1 MPASSEFVQ
10 LCRSQVAIAVSLGA
24 TFSAVYLTQELV
36 PGSEAK
42 LVPIAVYPEI
52 SVESAENQGLR
63 LQSSQSSTVKS
74 VPLLGPP
81 TLPVEKSTVEAILFV
96 GAAPVGAG
104 FPSDRFANANAPEP
118 LPGFDGSSNQCQG
131 PENLWQQRRQI
142 VTPLI
147 HEGSV
152 MGLLVSG
159 RQDRPWN
166 DREEATIQQIA
177 RTLAL
182 ACILDQRS
190 QWMQQELNSSGQI
203 QAQVYDTM
211 HNLLHQFKSPL
222 TALRTFGKLLARR
235 LVPED
240 KNRNVAFSIVRESDR
255 LQELLLQ
262 FDRTV
267 DTGEANLRL
276 PSGTSETAMSNL
288 ELIRHS
294 PLSLSPVANSEE
306 SCFVAFVLKPLL
318 ISAEAIAS
326 ERHLKL
332 VADIPTD
339 LPPVEVNDRALR
351 EVLSNLIDNALKY
364 TPADRQIYIKVRY
377 KAANGDLRLAYRQF
391 PAIAVAVS
399 DTGSGIPP
407 QDLEHLFERHYRG
420 EKANTEIPGTGLGL
434 AIARDLVRQMQ
445 GEIEVF
451 SPLNPEWL
459 PSAAAHLYPTNRG
472 TTFVLWLPLNK

>member
-1 MPASSEFVQ
+1 MLMPASSEFVK

-24 TFSAVYLTQELV
+24 KFSAVYLTQELV
-36 PGSEAK
+36 EGSEAK
-42 LVPIAVYPEI
+42 LVPIAVYPET
-52 SVESAENQGLR
+52 SADSEENQGLR
-63 LQSSQSSTVKS
+63 LQSSESSTVKP
-74 VPLLGPP
+74 VPRLLAPP
-81 TLPVEKSTVEAILFV
+81 VVPVEESTVGAI
-96 GAAPVGAG
+96 
-104 FPSDRFANANAPEP
+104 APER
-118 LPGFDGSSNQCQG
+118 LPSNERGSNQCQG
-131 PENLWQQRRQI
+131 PENVWQQRRQI

-147 HEGSV
+147 HEGAV

-166 DREEATIQQIA
+166 EPEEAQIQQIA

-190 QWMQQELNSSGQI
+190 QWMQQELGATRQI

-255 LQELLLQ
+255 LQELLGQ

-267 DTGEANLRL
+267 DTGEAHLKLR
-276 PSGTSETAMSNL
+276 SGSSERAMSNV
-288 ELIRHS
+288 ESIRHS
-294 PLSLSPVANSEE
+294 PLSLSPAANFEE
-306 SCFVAFVLKPLL
+306 SCFVTEVLKPLL
-318 ISAEAIAS
+318 TSAEAIAS

-332 VADIPTD
+332 VADIEAN
-339 LPPVEVNDRALR
+339 LPPVSANDRALR

-364 TPADRQIYIKVRY
+364 TPAGRQIYIKVRY
-377 KAANGDLRLAYRQF
+377 KAADGDRAGYSQL

-420 EKANTEIPGTGLGL
+420 EKAQTQIPGTGLGL

-451 SPLNPEWL
+451 SPVNPEWL
-459 PSAAAHLYPTNRG
+459 PSAETHLYPTDRG
-472 TTFVLWLPLNK
+472 TTFVVWLPVNK

>member
-1 MPASSEFVQ
+1 MPASSEFVK

-36 PGSEAK
+36 SGSEAK
-42 LVPIAVYPEI
+42 LVQIAVYPET
-52 SVESAENQGLR
+52 SVESAQNQGLR
-63 LQSSQSSTVKS
+63 LQSSESSTLKQ
-74 VPLLGPP
+74 VPQLLAGPARA
-81 TLPVEKSTVEAILFV
+81 VEESTVGAI
-96 GAAPVGAG
+96 
-104 FPSDRFANANAPEP
+104 APEP
-118 LPGFDGSSNQCQG
+118 LPGNERSSHQCQG

-147 HEGSV
+147 HEGAV
-152 MGLLVSG
+152 MGLLVTG
-159 RQDRPWN
+159 RQDRAWN
-166 DREEATIQQIA
+166 DREEATMQQIA

-255 LQELLLQ
+255 LQELLGQ

-276 PSGTSETAMSNL
+276 PSDTSETAISNV
-288 ELIRHS
+288 ELTRHS
-294 PLSLSPVANSEE
+294 PLSLTATALNLKE
-306 SCFVAFVLKPLL
+306 SCAVAEVLKPLL
-318 ISAEAIAS
+318 ISALAIAS
-326 ERHLKL
+326 ERHLSL
-332 VADIPTD
+332 VADIPVD
-339 LPPVEVNDRALR
+339 LPPVSANDRALR

-364 TPADRQIYIKVRY
+364 TPAGRQIYIKVRY
-377 KAANGDLRLAYRQF
+377 KAASGDRDQRRQL
-391 PAIAVAVS
+391 PAVAVAVS

-420 EKANTEIPGTGLGL
+420 EKAQTEIPGTGLGL

-451 SPLNPEWL
+451 SPVNPEWL
-459 PSAAAHLYPTNRG
+459 PSGEAHLYPTDRG
-472 TTFVLWLPLNK
+472 TTFVVWLPLNK

>member
-1 MPASSEFVQ
+1 MLMPASSEFVK

-24 TFSAVYLTQELV
+24 KFSAVYLTQELV
-36 PGSEAK
+36 EGSEAK
-42 LVPIAVYPEI
+42 LVPIAVYPET
-52 SVESAENQGLR
+52 SAESEENQGLR
-63 LQSSQSSTVKS
+63 LQSSESSTVKP
-74 VPLLGPP
+74 VPRLLAPP
-81 TLPVEKSTVEAILFV
+81 LVAEESTVEAI
-96 GAAPVGAG
+96 
-104 FPSDRFANANAPEP
+104 APER
-118 LPGFDGSSNQCQG
+118 LPGEERSSHQCQG
-131 PENLWQQRRQI
+131 PENVWQQRRQI

-147 HEGSV
+147 HEGAV

-166 DREEATIQQIA
+166 EPEEAQIQQIA

-190 QWMQQELNSSGQI
+190 QWMQQELGTSRQI

-222 TALRTFGKLLARR
+222 TALRTFGKLLTRR

-255 LQELLLQ
+255 LQELLGQ

-267 DTGEANLRL
+267 DTGEAHLKLR
-276 PSGTSETAMSNL
+276 SGTSEKAISNV
-288 ELIRHS
+288 ESIRHS
-294 PLSLSPVANSEE
+294 PLSLSPAANLQE
-306 SCFVAFVLKPLL
+306 SCFVAEVLKPLL

-326 ERHLKL
+326 ERNLKL
-332 VADIPTD
+332 LADMEAD
-339 LPPVEVNDRALR
+339 LPPVWANDRALR

-364 TPADRQIYIKVRY
+364 TPAGRQIYIKVRY
-377 KAANGDLRLAYRQF
+377 KAADGDRAGYSQL

-420 EKANTEIPGTGLGL
+420 EKAQTEIPGTGLGL

-451 SPLNPEWL
+451 SPVNPEWL
-459 PSAAAHLYPTNRG
+459 PSAETNLLYPTERG
-472 TTFVLWLPLNK
+472 TTFVVWLPVNK

>member
-1 MPASSEFVQ
+1 MPASSEFVK

-24 TFSAVYLTQELV
+24 KFSAVYLTQELV
-36 PGSEAK
+36 EGSQAK
-42 LVPIAVYPEI
+42 LVPIAVYPET
-52 SVESAENQGLR
+52 SAESEENQGLR
-63 LQSSQSSTVKS
+63 LPSSESSTVKP
-74 VPLLGPP
+74 VPRLLAPP
-81 TLPVEKSTVEAILFV
+81 VLPVEESTVGAI
-96 GAAPVGAG
+96 
-104 FPSDRFANANAPEP
+104 APER
-118 LPGFDGSSNQCQG
+118 LPSNERGSNQCQG
-131 PENLWQQRRQI
+131 PENVWQQRRQI

-147 HEGSV
+147 HEGAV

-166 DREEATIQQIA
+166 EPEEAQIQQIA

-190 QWMQQELNSSGQI
+190 QWMQQELGATRQI

-255 LQELLLQ
+255 LQELLGQ

-276 PSGTSETAMSNL
+276 PSGTSEKATSL

-294 PLSLSPVANSEE
+294 PLSLSPAANLQE
-306 SCFVAFVLKPLL
+306 SCFVAEVLKPLL

-332 VADIPTD
+332 VADMEAD
-339 LPPVEVNDRALR
+339 LPPVSANDRALR

-377 KAANGDLRLAYRQF
+377 KAADGDRAGYSQL

-420 EKANTEIPGTGLGL
+420 EKAQTEIPGTGLGL

-451 SPLNPEWL
+451 SPVNPEWL
-459 PSAAAHLYPTNRG
+459 PSAETHLYPTDRG
-472 TTFVLWLPLNK
+472 TTFVVWLRVNK

>member
-1 MPASSEFVQ
+1 MLMPASSEFVK

-24 TFSAVYLTQELV
+24 KFSAVYLTQELV
-36 PGSEAK
+36 EGSEAK
-42 LVPIAVYPEI
+42 LVPIAVYPET
-52 SVESAENQGLR
+52 SAESEENQGLR
-63 LQSSQSSTVKS
+63 LQSPESSTVK
-74 VPLLGPP
+74 PAPRLLAPP
-81 TLPVEKSTVEAILFV
+81 ILPVEESTVGAI
-96 GAAPVGAG
+96 
-104 FPSDRFANANAPEP
+104 APEP
-118 LPGFDGSSNQCQG
+118 LPGNERSSHQCQG
-131 PENLWQQRRQI
+131 PENVWQQRRQI

-147 HEGSV
+147 HEGAV

-166 DREEATIQQIA
+166 EREEAQIQQIA
-177 RTLAL
+177 HTLAL

-190 QWMQQELNSSGQI
+190 QWMQQELGTSRQI

-255 LQELLLQ
+255 LQELLGQ

-267 DTGEANLRL
+267 DTGEAHLKLR
-276 PSGTSETAMSNL
+276 SGTSEKAMSNV
-288 ELIRHS
+288 ESIRHS
-294 PLSLSPVANSEE
+294 PLSLSPATNLKE
-306 SCFVAFVLKPLL
+306 SCFVTEVLKPLL
-318 ISAEAIAS
+318 TSAEAIAS

-332 VADIPTD
+332 VADVEAD
-339 LPPVEVNDRALR
+339 LPPVGANDRALR

-364 TPADRQIYIKVRY
+364 TPAGRQIYIKVRY
-377 KAANGDLRLAYRQF
+377 QPADGDRAGYSQL

-399 DTGSGIPP
+399 DTGSGIPL

-420 EKANTEIPGTGLGL
+420 EKAQTEIPGTGLGL

-451 SPLNPEWL
+451 SPLNHEWL
-459 PSAAAHLYPTNRG
+459 PSAADPLYPTDRG
-472 TTFVLWLPLNK
+472 TTFVVWLP

>member
-1 MPASSEFVQ
+1 MLLPASSDFVK

-36 PGSEAK
+36 EGSEAK

-52 SVESAENQGLR
+52 SLESEENQGLR
-63 LQSSQSSTVKS
+63 LQSSESSTVKP
-74 VPLLGPP
+74 VPRLLAPP
-81 TLPVEKSTVEAILFV
+81 VLPLAGSTGGAMVAHAPRVLPVEEWAV
-96 GAAPVGAG
+96 GAIAPGALG
-104 FPSDRFANANAPEP
+104 GNER
-118 LPGFDGSSNQCQG
+118 SSHQCQG
-131 PENLWQQRRQI
+131 PENVWQQRRQI

-147 HEGSV
+147 QEGAV
-152 MGLLVSG
+152 MGLLVCG
-159 RQDRPWN
+159 RQDRAWN
-166 DREEATIQQIA
+166 EREEAQMQQIA

-182 ACILDQRS
+182 ACFLDQRS
-190 QWMQQELNSSGQI
+190 QWMHQELGSSRQI

-240 KNRNVAFSIVRESDR
+240 KNRNVAFSIVRESER
-255 LQELLLQ
+255 LQELLGQ

-267 DTGEANLRL
+267 DTGEAHLKL
-276 PSGTSETAMSNL
+276 PSGTSEKAMSNV
-288 ELIRHS
+288 ESIRHS
-294 PLSLSPVANSEE
+294 PLSLSPAANLQE
-306 SCFVAFVLKPLL
+306 SCFVASVLKPLL

-332 VADIPTD
+332 LAEIPAD
-339 LPPVEVNDRALR
+339 LPPVSANDRALR

-364 TPADRQIYIKVRY
+364 TPAGCQIYIKVRY
-377 KAANGDLRLAYRQF
+377 TAADGDRAGYSQL

-399 DTGSGIPP
+399 DTGAGIPP

-420 EKANTEIPGTGLGL
+420 AKAQTAL
-434 AIARDLVRQMQ
+434 AGNGFA
-445 GEIEVF
+445 
-451 SPLNPEWL
+451 
-459 PSAAAHLYPTNRG
+459 
-472 TTFVLWLPLNK
+472 

>member
-1 MPASSEFVQ
+1 MLMPASPEFVK

-24 TFSAVYLTQELV
+24 RFSAVYLTQELV
-36 PGSEAK
+36 EGSEAK

-52 SVESAENQGLR
+52 SVESEENQGLR
-63 LQSSQSSTVKS
+63 LQSSESSTVK
-74 VPLLGPP
+74 PAPRLLAPP
-81 TLPVEKSTVEAILFV
+81 VLPVEESTVGAI
-96 GAAPVGAG
+96 
-104 FPSDRFANANAPEP
+104 APEA
-118 LPGFDGSSNQCQG
+118 LGGNERSSHQCQG

-142 VTPLI
+142 VAPLI
-147 HEGSV
+147 HEGAV
-152 MGLLVSG
+152 MGLLVCG

-166 DREEATIQQIA
+166 EREEAQMQQIA

-182 ACILDQRS
+182 ACFLDQRS
-190 QWMQQELNSSGQI
+190 QWMQQELGSSRQI

-240 KNRNVAFSIVRESDR
+240 KNRNVAFSIVRESER
-255 LQELLLQ
+255 LQELLGQ

-267 DTGEANLRL
+267 DTGEAHLKL
-276 PSGTSETAMSNL
+276 PSGTSEKAMSNV
-288 ELIRHS
+288 ESIRHS
-294 PLSLSPVANSEE
+294 PLSLSPAANLQE
-306 SCFVAFVLKPLL
+306 SCFVAEVLKPLL

-326 ERHLKL
+326 ERNLKL
-332 VADIPTD
+332 LADLEAD
-339 LPPVEVNDRALR
+339 LPPVSANDRALR

-364 TPADRQIYIKVRY
+364 TPAGCQIYIKARY
-377 KAANGDLRLAYRQF
+377 TAGDGDRAGYSQL

-399 DTGSGIPP
+399 DTGAGISP

-420 EKANTEIPGTGLGL
+420 EKAQTEIPGTGLGL

-451 SPLNPEWL
+451 SPVNPEWL
-459 PSAAAHLYPTNRG
+459 PSRETHLYPTDRG
-472 TTFVLWLPLNK
+472 TTFVVWLPLNK

>member
-1 MPASSEFVQ
+1 MLMPASSEFVK

-24 TFSAVYLTQELV
+24 KFSAVYLTQELV
-36 PGSEAK
+36 EGSEAK
-42 LVPIAVYPEI
+42 LVPIAVYPET
-52 SVESAENQGLR
+52 SAESEENQGLR
-63 LQSSQSSTVKS
+63 LPSSESSTVKP
-74 VPLLGPP
+74 VPRLLAPP
-81 TLPVEKSTVEAILFV
+81 VLPVEESTAGAI
-96 GAAPVGAG
+96 
-104 FPSDRFANANAPEP
+104 APER
-118 LPGFDGSSNQCQG
+118 LPSNERGSNQCQG
-131 PENLWQQRRQI
+131 PENVWQQRRQI

-147 HEGSV
+147 HEGTV

-166 DREEATIQQIA
+166 EPEEAQIQQIA

-190 QWMQQELNSSGQI
+190 QWMQQELGATRQI

-255 LQELLLQ
+255 LQELLGQ

-267 DTGEANLRL
+267 DTGEVNLRL
-276 PSGTSETAMSNL
+276 PSGTSEKATSL

-294 PLSLSPVANSEE
+294 PLSLSPATNLKD
-306 SCFVAFVLKPLL
+306 SCFVIEVLKPLL

-332 VADIPTD
+332 LADIPAD
-339 LPPVEVNDRALR
+339 LPPVSANDRALR

-364 TPADRQIYIKVRY
+364 TPAGRQIYIKVRY
-377 KAANGDLRLAYRQF
+377 EAADGDRAGYSQL
-391 PAIAVAVS
+391 PAIAIAVS

-420 EKANTEIPGTGLGL
+420 EKAQTEIPGTGLGL

-451 SPLNPEWL
+451 SPVNPEWL
-459 PSAAAHLYPTNRG
+459 PSAETHLYPTDRG
-472 TTFVLWLPLNK
+472 TTFVVWLPVNK

>member
-1 MPASSEFVQ
+1 MPASSEFVK

-24 TFSAVYLTQELV
+24 KFSAVYLTQELV
-36 PGSEAK
+36 EGSEAK
-42 LVPIAVYPEI
+42 LVPIAVYPET
-52 SVESAENQGLR
+52 SAESEENQGLR
-63 LQSSQSSTVKS
+63 LQSSESSTVKP
-74 VPLLGPP
+74 VPRLLAPP
-81 TLPVEKSTVEAILFV
+81 LRAEESTVGAI
-96 GAAPVGAG
+96 
-104 FPSDRFANANAPEP
+104 APER
-118 LPGFDGSSNQCQG
+118 LPDEERSSNQCQG
-131 PENLWQQRRQI
+131 PENVWQQRRQI

-147 HEGSV
+147 HEGAV
-152 MGLLVSG
+152 MGLLVTG

-166 DREEATIQQIA
+166 EREEAQIQQIA

-190 QWMQQELNSSGQI
+190 QWMQQELGTSRQI

-222 TALRTFGKLLARR
+222 TALRTFGKLLTRR

-255 LQELLLQ
+255 LQELLGQ

-267 DTGEANLRL
+267 DTGEAHLKLR
-276 PSGTSETAMSNL
+276 SGTSEKAISNV
-288 ELIRHS
+288 ESMRHS
-294 PLSLSPVANSEE
+294 PLSLSPAANLQE
-306 SCFVAFVLKPLL
+306 SCFVAEVLKPLL

-326 ERHLKL
+326 ERNLKL
-332 VADIPTD
+332 VADLEAD
-339 LPPVEVNDRALR
+339 LPPVRANDRALR

-364 TPADRQIYIKVRY
+364 TPAGHQIYIKVRY
-377 KAANGDLRLAYRQF
+377 KAADGDRAGYSQL

-420 EKANTEIPGTGLGL
+420 EKAQTEIPGTGLGL

-451 SPLNPEWL
+451 SPVNPEWL
-459 PSAAAHLYPTNRG
+459 PSAETNLLYPTERG
-472 TTFVLWLPLNK
+472 TTFVVWLPVNK

>member
-1 MPASSEFVQ
+1 MLMPASSEFVK

-36 PGSEAK
+36 EGSEAK
-42 LVPIAVYPEI
+42 LVPIAVYPET
-52 SVESAENQGLR
+52 SVEPENQELR
-63 LQSSQSSTVKS
+63 LEPASSSTVK
-74 VPLLGPP
+74 PMPRRLAAPALA
-81 TLPVEKSTVEAILFV
+81 VEASTVGAI
-96 GAAPVGAG
+96 
-104 FPSDRFANANAPEP
+104 APEP
-118 LPGFDGSSNQCQG
+118 LPGFENSSNQCQG
-131 PENLWQQRRQI
+131 PGNVL
-142 VTPLI
+142 
-147 HEGSV
+147 
-152 MGLLVSG
+152 GLLVSG
-159 RQDRPWN
+159 REDRAWN
-166 DREEATIQQIA
+166 DREEAQIQQIA

-190 QWMQQELNSSGQI
+190 QWMHQELGSSRQI

-240 KNRNVAFSIVRESDR
+240 KNRNVAYSIVRESDR
-255 LQELLLQ
+255 LSELLGQ

-276 PSGTSETAMSNL
+276 PSGTSETATSNI
-288 ELIRHS
+288 ELIQHS
-294 PLSLSPVANSEE
+294 PLSLLPVANLDE
-306 SCFVAFVLKPLL
+306 SCVVTEVLKPLL

-326 ERHLKL
+326 ERHLSL
-332 VADIPTD
+332 LADIPAD
-339 LPPVEVNDRALR
+339 LPPVSASDRALR

-364 TPADRQIYIKVRY
+364 TPAGRQIYIKVSY
-377 KAANGDLRLAYRQF
+377 EANHRPL

-420 EKANTEIPGTGLGL
+420 EKAQTEIPGTGLGL

-445 GEIEVF
+445 GEIQVF
-451 SPLNPEWL
+451 SPVNPEWL
-459 PSAAAHLYPTNRG
+459 PSSAAHLYPTDSG
-472 TTFVLWLPLNK
+472 TTFVVWLPMKKENNCL

>member
-1 MPASSEFVQ
+1 MLMPASSEFVQ

-42 LVPIAVYPEI
+42 LVPIAVYPDT
-52 SVESAENQGLR
+52 SVESEENQGLR
-63 LQSSQSSTVKS
+63 LQSSENSTVKS
-74 VPLLGPP
+74 LPLLGPP
-81 TLPVEKSTVEAILFV
+81 TTPVEKSTVETIE
-96 GAAPVGAG
+96 
-104 FPSDRFANANAPEP
+104 PEP

-131 PENLWQQRRQI
+131 PENLWQQGRQL

-152 MGLLVSG
+152 MGLLVNG
-159 RQDRPWN
+159 REDRPWN
-166 DREEATIQQIA
+166 EREEANIQQIA

-190 QWMQQELNSSGQI
+190 QWMQQELNSAGQS

-255 LQELLLQ
+255 LSELLLH

-306 SCFVAFVLKPLL
+306 SCFVAEVLKPLL
-318 ISAEAIAS
+318 MSAEAIAS

-364 TPADRQIYIKVRY
+364 TPAGRQIYIKLKY
-377 KAANGDLRLAYRQF
+377 TAANGDLRPAYRQF

-420 EKANTEIPGTGLGL
+420 EKAQTEIPGTGLGL

-459 PSAAAHLYPTNRG
+459 PSAAAHVYPTDRG
-472 TTFVLWLPLNK
+472 TTFLLWLPLKK

>member
-1 MPASSEFVQ
+1 MLMPASSEFVK

-36 PGSEAK
+36 SGSEAK
-42 LVPIAVYPEI
+42 LVPIAVYPDT
-52 SVESAENQGLR
+52 SVEPENQELR
-63 LQSSQSSTVKS
+63 LESAPSSTVKPMSRRLAAPAQS
-74 VPLLGPP
+74 V
-81 TLPVEKSTVEAILFV
+81 EASTVGAI
-96 GAAPVGAG
+96 
-104 FPSDRFANANAPEP
+104 APEP
-118 LPGFDGSSNQCQG
+118 LPGFENSSNQCQG
-131 PENLWQQRRQI
+131 PENVWQQRKQI

-159 RQDRPWN
+159 REDRAWN
-166 DREEATIQQIA
+166 EREEAQMQQIA

-190 QWMQQELNSSGQI
+190 QWMQQELGSSRQI

-255 LQELLLQ
+255 LSELLGQ

-276 PSGTSETAMSNL
+276 PSGTSETASSNM
-288 ELIRHS
+288 ELTSHS
-294 PLSLSPVANSEE
+294 PLSLSPVANLDE
-306 SCFVAFVLKPLL
+306 SCCVAFVLKPLL
-318 ISAEAIAS
+318 ISASAIAS

-332 VADIPTD
+332 LADIPAD
-339 LPPVEVNDRALR
+339 LPPVWANDRALR

-364 TPADRQIYIKVRY
+364 SPAGRQIYIKVRY
-377 KAANGDLRLAYRQF
+377 DAANGDRATHRKL

-420 EKANTEIPGTGLGL
+420 EKAQTEIPGTGLGL

-451 SPLNPEWL
+451 SPVNPEWL
-459 PSAAAHLYPTNRG
+459 PSAKADLYPTDRG
-472 TTFVLWLPLNK
+472 TTFVLWLRANK

>member
-1 MPASSEFVQ
+1 MPASPEFVK

-36 PGSEAK
+36 EGSEAK

-52 SVESAENQGLR
+52 SVESAQNQGLR
-63 LQSSQSSTVKS
+63 LQSSESSTVK
-74 VPLLGPP
+74 PAPRLLAPP
-81 TLPVEKSTVEAILFV
+81 IFPVEESTVGAI
-96 GAAPVGAG
+96 
-104 FPSDRFANANAPEP
+104 APEA
-118 LPGFDGSSNQCQG
+118 LGGNERSSQECQG
-131 PENLWQQRRQI
+131 PENVWQQRRQI

-147 HEGSV
+147 HEGAV
-152 MGLLVSG
+152 MGLLVCG
-159 RQDRPWN
+159 RQDRAWN
-166 DREEATIQQIA
+166 EREEAQMQQIG
-177 RTLAL
+177 RTLTL

-190 QWMQQELNSSGQI
+190 QWMQQELGSARQI

-240 KNRNVAFSIVRESDR
+240 KNRNVAFSIVRESER
-255 LQELLLQ
+255 LQELLGQ

-267 DTGEANLRL
+267 DTGEAHLKL
-276 PSGTSETAMSNL
+276 PSGTSEKAMSNV
-288 ELIRHS
+288 ESIRHS
-294 PLSLSPVANSEE
+294 PLSLSPAANLQE
-306 SCFVAFVLKPLL
+306 SCFVAEVLKPLL

-332 VADIPTD
+332 LADIPAD
-339 LPPVEVNDRALR
+339 LPPVSANDRALR

-364 TPADRQIYIKVRY
+364 TPAGCQIYIKARY
-377 KAANGDLRLAYRQF
+377 TAGDGDRAGYSQL

-399 DTGSGIPP
+399 DTGAGIPP

-420 EKANTEIPGTGLGL
+420 EKAQTEIPGTGLGL

-459 PSAAAHLYPTNRG
+459 PSGESHLYLTDRG
-472 TTFVLWLPLNK
+472 TTFVVWLPLNK

>member
-1 MPASSEFVQ
+1 MPASSEFVK

-24 TFSAVYLTQELV
+24 KFSAVYLTQELV
-36 PGSEAK
+36 EGSEAK
-42 LVPIAVYPEI
+42 LVPIAVYPET
-52 SVESAENQGLR
+52 SAESEENQGLR
-63 LQSSQSSTVKS
+63 FQSSESSTVKP
-74 VPLLGPP
+74 VPRLLAP
-81 TLPVEKSTVEAILFV
+81 PVEVEESTVGAI
-96 GAAPVGAG
+96 
-104 FPSDRFANANAPEP
+104 APEP
-118 LPGFDGSSNQCQG
+118 LPGNERTSHQCQG
-131 PENLWQQRRQI
+131 PENVWQQRRQI

-147 HEGSV
+147 HEGAV

-166 DREEATIQQIA
+166 EPEEAQIQQIA

-190 QWMQQELNSSGQI
+190 QWMQQELGTSRQI

-255 LQELLLQ
+255 LQELLGQ

-267 DTGEANLRL
+267 DTGEAHIKL
-276 PSGTSETAMSNL
+276 PSRTSEKAMSNV
-288 ELIRHS
+288 ESIRHS
-294 PLSLSPVANSEE
+294 PLSLSPAVNLEE
-306 SCFVAFVLKPLL
+306 SCFVTEVLKPLL
-318 ISAEAIAS
+318 TSAEAIAS

-332 VADIPTD
+332 LADIPAD
-339 LPPVEVNDRALR
+339 LPPVSANDRALR

-364 TPADRQIYIKVRY
+364 TPAGRQIYIKVRY
-377 KAANGDLRLAYRQF
+377 KAADGDRAGYSQL

-420 EKANTEIPGTGLGL
+420 EKAQTEIPGTGLGL

-451 SPLNPEWL
+451 SPVNPEWL
-459 PSAAAHLYPTNRG
+459 PFAETNLLYPTDRG
-472 TTFVLWLPLNK
+472 TTFVVWLPVNN

>member
-1 MPASSEFVQ
+1 MLMPASSEFVK

-36 PGSEAK
+36 EGSEAK

-52 SVESAENQGLR
+52 SLESEENQGLR
-63 LQSSQSSTVKS
+63 LQSSGSSTVKL
-74 VPLLGPP
+74 VPRLLAPP
-81 TLPVEKSTVEAILFV
+81 VLPVEESTVGAI
-96 GAAPVGAG
+96 
-104 FPSDRFANANAPEP
+104 APEA
-118 LPGFDGSSNQCQG
+118 LGGNERSSHQCQG

-152 MGLLVSG
+152 MGLLVCG
-159 RQDRPWN
+159 RQDRAWN
-166 DREEATIQQIA
+166 EREEAQMQQIA

-190 QWMQQELNSSGQI
+190 QWMHQELGSSRQI

-240 KNRNVAFSIVRESDR
+240 KNRNVAFSIVRESER
-255 LQELLLQ
+255 LQELLGQ

-267 DTGEANLRL
+267 DTGEAHLKL
-276 PSGTSETAMSNL
+276 PSGTSEKAMSNV
-288 ELIRHS
+288 ESIRYS
-294 PLSLSPVANSEE
+294 PLSLSPAANLQE
-306 SCFVAFVLKPLL
+306 SCFVAEVLKPLL

-332 VADIPTD
+332 LADLEAD
-339 LPPVEVNDRALR
+339 LPPVSANDRALR

-364 TPADRQIYIKVRY
+364 TPAGCQIYIKVRY
-377 KAANGDLRLAYRQF
+377 KAAEGDRAGYSQL

-399 DTGSGIPP
+399 DTGAGIPP

-420 EKANTEIPGTGLGL
+420 EKAQTEIPGTGLGL

-451 SPLNPEWL
+451 SPVNPEWL
-459 PSAAAHLYPTNRG
+459 PSRETHLYPTDRG
-472 TTFVLWLPLNK
+472 TTFVVWLPLNK

>member
-1 MPASSEFVQ
+1 MPASSEFVK

-24 TFSAVYLTQELV
+24 KFSAVYLTQELV
-36 PGSEAK
+36 EGSEAK
-42 LVPIAVYPEI
+42 LVQIAVYPET
-52 SVESAENQGLR
+52 SAESEENQGLR
-63 LQSSQSSTVKS
+63 LPSSESSTVKP
-74 VPLLGPP
+74 VPRLLAPP
-81 TLPVEKSTVEAILFV
+81 VLPVEESTAGAI
-96 GAAPVGAG
+96 
-104 FPSDRFANANAPEP
+104 APER
-118 LPGFDGSSNQCQG
+118 LPSNERGSNQCQG
-131 PENLWQQRRQI
+131 PENVWQQRRQI

-147 HEGSV
+147 HEGAV

-166 DREEATIQQIA
+166 EPEEAQIQQIA

-190 QWMQQELNSSGQI
+190 QWMQQELGATRQI

-255 LQELLLQ
+255 LQELLGQ

-276 PSGTSETAMSNL
+276 PSGTSEKTTSL

-294 PLSLSPVANSEE
+294 PLSLSPATNLKE
-306 SCFVAFVLKPLL
+306 SCFVTEVLKPLL
-318 ISAEAIAS
+318 TSAEAIAS

-332 VADIPTD
+332 LADIPAD
-339 LPPVEVNDRALR
+339 LPPVSANDRALR

-364 TPADRQIYIKVRY
+364 TPAGRQIYIKVRY
-377 KAANGDLRLAYRQF
+377 KAADGDRAGYSQL

-420 EKANTEIPGTGLGL
+420 EKAQTEIPGTGLGL

-451 SPLNPEWL
+451 SPVNPEWL
-459 PSAAAHLYPTNRG
+459 PSAETHSYPTDRG
-472 TTFVLWLPLNK
+472 TTFVVWLPVNK

>member
-1 MPASSEFVQ
+1 MPASSEFVK

-24 TFSAVYLTQELV
+24 KFSAVYLTQELV
-36 PGSEAK
+36 EGSEAK
-42 LVPIAVYPEI
+42 LVQIAVYPET
-52 SVESAENQGLR
+52 SAESEENQGLR
-63 LQSSQSSTVKS
+63 LQSSESSTVKP
-74 VPLLGPP
+74 VPRLLAPP
-81 TLPVEKSTVEAILFV
+81 VLAEESTVGAI
-96 GAAPVGAG
+96 
-104 FPSDRFANANAPEP
+104 APER
-118 LPGFDGSSNQCQG
+118 LPGKERSSHQCQG
-131 PENLWQQRRQI
+131 PENVWQQRRQI

-147 HEGSV
+147 HEGAV

-166 DREEATIQQIA
+166 EREEAQIQQIA

-190 QWMQQELNSSGQI
+190 QWMQQELGTSRQI

-255 LQELLLQ
+255 LQELLGQ

-267 DTGEANLRL
+267 DTGEAHLKLR
-276 PSGTSETAMSNL
+276 SGTSEKAISNV
-288 ELIRHS
+288 ESIRHS
-294 PLSLSPVANSEE
+294 PLSLSPAANLQE
-306 SCFVAFVLKPLL
+306 SCFVAEVLKPLL
-318 ISAEAIAS
+318 ISAEAMAS
-326 ERHLKL
+326 ERNLKL
-332 VADIPTD
+332 VADLEAD
-339 LPPVEVNDRALR
+339 LPPVRANDRALR

-364 TPADRQIYIKVRY
+364 TPAGRQIYIKVRY
-377 KAANGDLRLAYRQF
+377 KAADGDRAGYSQL

-420 EKANTEIPGTGLGL
+420 EKAQTEIPGTGLGL

-451 SPLNPEWL
+451 SPVNPEWL
-459 PSAAAHLYPTNRG
+459 PSAETNLLYPTDRG
-472 TTFVLWLPLNK
+472 TTFVVWLPVNN